1 MIEGYPEIARDVSTL
16 KQAPNLSDWAALR
29 ESWSWDDAWAELD
42 LPDGLVNMAHECVDR
57 HAENVNADKVAILW
71 NGADNQVE
79 TYTYA
84 QFKAQTNKVANAL
97 KTLGVEKGERVFVLS
112 DRIPELYFSCFGA
125 LKAGAIMAPLFS
137 AFGPEPIKERV
148 ARAEGSVIITTPKLL
163 PKVNAIRS
171 ELPSIRHVIVIAHRE
186 GKPVAEGDID
196 YQSIVG
202 SASEEFEIERTG
214 PEDWSVMHFT
224 SGTTGLPKG
233 AAHVHN
239 AIVSHYA
246 TGKYALDLQPDDIY
260 WCTADPGWVTG
271 TSYGMFA
278 PFSNGVTA
286 LIDEGGFSARRWYE
300 LIQKHGVTVWYTA
313 PTAIRLLMK
322 AGESLPAQ
330 FDLSTLR
337 FISSVGEPLNPEAV
351 VWGNRAFDQPIHDN
365 WWQTETG
372 SIMCANYAAMP
383 VRPGSMG
390 RPFPGVHVSVVDDEG
405 NEIAEPMVEGA
416 LVVRPPWPSMFR
428 TYWNDQER
436 YDSRF
441 KGGWYYSGD
450 RAKRDEDGYIWF
462 VGRDD
467 DVINTAG
474 HLVSPF
480 EVESVLIEHEA
491 VAEAGVIGRP
501 DDVAMEV
508 VKAFVT
514 LNEGYTETPDLMRAL
529 NRHCRERLGSTVA
542 PREIVVIDILPKTR
556 SGKIMRRLLKARELG
571 LPEGDIST
579 LEED

>member
-1 MIEGYPEIARDVSTL
+1 MIEGYPEIPKDVAAL
-16 KQAPNLSDWAALR
+16 KAAPNLADWAALR
-29 ESWSWDDAWAELD
+29 ESWSWDAMWAELGR
-42 LPDGLVNMAHECVDR
+42 PNGLVNKAYECVDR
-57 HAENVNADKVAILW
+57 HADGPRAAHPAIVW
-71 NGADNQVE
+71 NGADGNVE

-84 QFKAQTNKVANAL
+84 DLKARSNQVANAL
-97 KTLGVEKGERVFVLS
+97 KGLGIQKAERVFILS
-112 DRIPELYFSCFGA
+112 DRIPELYFAVFGI
-125 LKAGAIMAPLFS
+125 LKIGAIAAPLFS

-163 PKVNAIRS
+163 PKVNAIRDQ
-171 ELPSIRHVIVIAHRE
+171 LPSVRHVIVIAHRE
-186 GKPVAEGDID
+186 GKPVAPEDID
-196 YQSIVG
+196 YASIVG
-202 SASEEFEIERTG
+202 PASEAFEIEPTG
-214 PEDWSVMHFT
+214 PEDWSIMHFT

-271 TSYGMFA
+271 TSYGIFA
-278 PFSNGVTA
+278 PFSNGVTSI
-286 LIDEGGFSARRWYE
+286 IDEGGFGARRWYE
-300 LIQKHGVTVWYTA
+300 VIQKFKVTVWYTA

-322 AGESLPAQ
+322 AGEELPAQ
-330 FDLSTLR
+330 WDLSSLR
-337 FISSVGEPLNPEAV
+337 FIASVGEPLNPEAV
-351 VWGNRAFDQPIHDN
+351 VWGNRVFSQAIHDN

-372 SIMCANYAAMP
+372 AIMCANFASMP

-390 RPFPGVHVSVVDDEG
+390 RPFPGVHVTVVDDQAR
-405 NEIAEPMVEGA
+405 EIAEPMVEGH
-416 LVVRPPWPSMFR
+416 LVVKPGWPSMFR

-441 KGGWYYSGD
+441 KDGWYYSGD
-450 RAKRDEDGYIWF
+450 KAKRDADGYLWF

-480 EVESVLIEHEA
+480 EVESVMIEHAA
-491 VAEAGVIGRP
+491 VAEAGVIGKP

-514 LNEGYTETPDLMRAL
+514 LNEGYTATDELLRDL
-529 NRHCRERLGSTVA
+529 NRHARARLGPAVA
-542 PREIVVIDILPKTR
+542 PREIEVIDLLPKTR

-571 LPEGDIST
+571 LDEGDTST